1 MANLKSVDES
11 NFETVVLNATLPVL
25 VDFWAPWCPPCRALA
40 PILEEVAAELTDRLQ
55 VVKVNIEE
63 IQTLPDQ
70 YGVRNIP
77 TLVLF
82 RAGQEVTRF
91 VGSKNKKSLVRE
103 LEPHL

>member
-11 NFETVVLNATLPVL
+11 NFDTVVLNAALPVL

-40 PILEEVAAELTDRLQ
+40 PTLEEVAVELTDRLQ

-63 IQTLPDQ
+63 IQTLPEQ
-70 YGVRNIP
+70 YDVRNIP

-82 RAGQEVTRF
+82 RDGQEVTRF
-91 VGSKNKKSLVRE
+91 VGGKSKKSLLRE

>member
-1 MANLKSVDES
+1 
-11 NFETVVLNATLPVL
+11 
-25 VDFWAPWCPPCRALA
+25 CRALA
-40 PILEEVAAELTDRLQ
+40 PVMEEVAAELTDRLQ
-55 VVKVNIEE
+55 VIKVNIEE

-82 RAGQEVTRF
+82 RAGQEVARF
-91 VGSKNKKSLVRE
+91 VGSKSKKSLLRE

>member
-11 NFETVVLNATLPVL
+11 NFETMVLNATLPVL

-40 PILEEVAAELTDRLQ
+40 PVLEEMAAELTDRLQ
-55 VVKVNIEE
+55 IVKVNIED

-82 RAGQEVTRF
+82 RDGQEVARF
-91 VGSKNKKSLVRE
+91 VGSKNKKSLLRE